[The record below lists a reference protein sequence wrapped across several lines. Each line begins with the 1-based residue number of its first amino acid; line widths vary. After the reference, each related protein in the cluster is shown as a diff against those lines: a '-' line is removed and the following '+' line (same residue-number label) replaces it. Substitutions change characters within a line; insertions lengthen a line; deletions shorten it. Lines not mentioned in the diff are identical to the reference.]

1 MTSSIKKNINIFI
14 PANNTSFV
22 TTISVFIIFLIIL
35 FLKPELFFMA
45 FKTFLG
51 NVVLLFIILGV
62 SYIHFKYA
70 IALALFFII
79 LSRVAWTSSSIQVE
93 GFATNTS
100 AWTDDLVAKFLKF
113 QKILNPNV
121 VFDMKVVQQQATPD
135 EVEYLFLH
143 NKWPWSKEVMDLY
156 QQAVAENSFV
166 KVDPAIAMIDAQRI
180 YNEMAMKEILSFG
193 TKEGTFLLNGAVI
206 GHNNNMPSNVNDVVR
221 CGTDPNTKKSVV
233 EKVVYNGYD
242 SISGAMN
249 KSVTNVE
256 FGDIPGLVN
265 GFKFLNGPCNPCS
278 PLDNPPSY
286 SCPFSLNTGNGADV
300 SPIWKLLWYPG
311 GTGTTSASGTSKTPN
326 SSTTATTTNTT
337 TPATTA
343 TTATTETPAT
353 TSTTATIPTT
363 SSTGENFPVLKPIIQ
378 NMNKQNF
385 PILTQL
391 LNEVNKFDYM
401 SVIKNNANNNHI
413 TASK

>member
-1 MTSSIKKNINIFI
+1 MTRSIQKDINIFI
-14 PANNTSFV
+14 PPNNTSFV
-22 TTISVFIIFLIIL
+22 TTVSVFVVVLIIL

-79 LSRVAWTSSSIQVE
+79 LSRVAWTSSSLKE
-93 GFATNTS
+93 GFAEKENS
-100 AWTDDLVAKFLKF
+100 WSKELVDKFLKF
-113 QKILNPNV
+113 QKVLNPNV
-121 VFDMKVVQQQATPD
+121 VFDMKVVQQQASPD
-135 EVEYLFLH
+135 EVEYLFMN
-143 NKWPWSKEVMDLY
+143 NKWPWTKEVIDLY

-166 KVDPAIAMIDAQRI
+166 KVDPGIAMIDAQRI
-180 YNEMAMKEILSFG
+180 YNEMAMKQILSFG
-193 TKEGTFLLNGAVI
+193 TKEGTFLLNGVVI
-206 GHNNNMPSNVNDVVR
+206 GHNQKMPSNVNDLVR
-221 CGTDPNTKKSVV
+221 CGTDPNTKGSVV

-249 KSVTNVE
+249 KTVTNVE

-265 GFKFLNGPCNPCS
+265 GFQFLNGPCNPCA

-286 SCPFSLNTGNGADV
+286 SCPFSLNTGNGAEV

-311 GTGTTSASGTSKTPN
+311 GVPPIASGSDSKK
-326 SSTTATTTNTT
+326 SATTTTT
-337 TPATTA
+337 T
-343 TTATTETPAT
+343 
-353 TSTTATIPTT
+353 TS
-363 SSTGENFPVLKPIIQ
+363 GENFPVLKPIIQ

-385 PILTQL
+385 PILTEL

-401 SVIKNNANNNHI
+401 SVIKNNVNNVNVNSVKN
-413 TASK
+413 SK

>member
-1 MTSSIKKNINIFI
+1 MTRSIQKDINIFI
-14 PANNTSFV
+14 PPNNTSFV
-22 TTISVFIIFLIIL
+22 TTVSVFVVVLIIL

-79 LSRVAWTSSSIQVE
+79 LSRVAWTSSSLKE
-93 GFATNTS
+93 GFVEKKENTWS
-100 AWTDDLVAKFLKF
+100 KELVDKFLKF
-113 QKILNPNV
+113 QKVLNPNV
-121 VFDMKVVQQQATPD
+121 VYDMKVVQQQASPD
-135 EVEYLFLH
+135 EVEYLFMN
-143 NKWPWSKEVMDLY
+143 NKWPWTKEVIDLY

-166 KVDPAIAMIDAQRI
+166 KVDPGIAMIDAQRI
-180 YNEMAMKEILSFG
+180 YNEMAMKQILSFG
-193 TKEGTFLLNGAVI
+193 TKEGTFLLNGVVI
-206 GHNNNMPSNVNDVVR
+206 GHNQKMPSNVNDIVR
-221 CGTDPNTKKSVV
+221 CGTDPNTKGSVV

-249 KSVTNVE
+249 KTVTNVE

-265 GFKFLNGPCNPCS
+265 GFQFLNGPCNPCA

-286 SCPFSLNTGNGADV
+286 SCPFSLNTGNGAEV
-300 SPIWKLLWYPG
+300 SPIWKLLWYPEG
-311 GTGTTSASGTSKTPN
+311 VPPIASGSDSKK
-326 SSTTATTTNTT
+326 SATTTTT
-337 TPATTA
+337 TTT
-343 TTATTETPAT
+343 T
-353 TSTTATIPTT
+353 TS
-363 SSTGENFPVLKPIIQ
+363 GENFPVLKPIIQ

-391 LNEVNKFDYM
+391 LNEVNKFDYI
-401 SVIKNNANNNHI
+401 SVIKNNVNNANNANNVNSVKN
-413 TASK
+413 SK